1 MVLKQ
6 AAIEDS
12 GLLSQIP
19 DSRSYYYEASY
30 VVNLIY
36 SLYIITSRIMF
47 DCFIRV

>member
-30 VVNLIY
+30 AVNLIY
-36 SLYIITSRIMF
+36 SLYNYKQNHVWLF
-47 DCFIRV
+47 Y